1 MGFPQIAVDGVTPV
15 FHTMIEQGVVEAPV
29 FSFYL
34 NRNPDAEMGG
44 EMVLGGS
51 DPNYYTGDFT
61 YVPVQREGYWE
72 IAMEDMASNGKERMF
87 LNLRSFPHL
96 PDLGETIGCN
106 GGCTAIVDTG
116 SSLLV
121 GPTKQTNSINH
132 MIGGTEL
139 VPGTG
144 QYFIDCGKIGSLP
157 EVDFTIAGTTF
168 TLTGK
173 DYVLEVTA
181 SLLCCCLHTSN
192 FLCYR

>member
-1 MGFPQIAVDGVTPV
+1 
-15 FHTMIEQGVVEAPV
+15 
-29 FSFYL
+29 
-34 NRNPDAEMGG
+34 
-44 EMVLGGS
+44 
-51 DPNYYTGDFT
+51 
-61 YVPVQREGYWE
+61 
-72 IAMEDMASNGKERMF
+72 MA
-87 LNLRSFPHL
+87 
-96 PDLGETIGCN
+96 DLGETIGCN

-144 QYFIDCGKIGSLP
+144 QYFIDCGKIDSLP

-181 SLLCCCLHTSN
+181 S
-192 FLCYR
+192 